1 MLASNRP
8 EDQALIDPANYRHP
22 ADIETLLSGV
32 EMAKA
37 IAQQDEMVQ
46 WGSRGLV
53 QANRYRQPDK
63 VVGWIKRATMT
74 TFHFCG
80 SCAMGEAAEHPVD
93 TQLRVKGVT
102 GLRVADASVIPYIP
116 VSAIN
121 APSMMIGWRV
131 ADFILQQA
139 KAEQQQKRSKTAST
153 NNSKREAAEG

>member
-1 MLASNRP
+1 MP
-8 EDQALIDPANYRHP
+8 ESMDGKNVTIRIQRFN
-22 ADIETLLSGV
+22 
-32 EMAKA
+32 
-37 IAQQDEMVQ
+37 
-46 WGSRGLV
+46 
-53 QANRYRQPDK
+53 PDK
-63 VVGWIKRATMT
+63 DNKPYFDHFDIPLEPGTTVLDALHKIKTEIDGSVTYRRSCRHAI
-74 TFHFCG
+74 CG
-80 SCAMGEAAEHPVD
+80 SCAMGEVAEHPVD

-102 GLRVADASVIPYIP
+102 GLRVADASVIPHIP